1 MRRFIEI
8 LSVVVFLSASCRAQQ
23 RHELT
28 LDQSIAMAVE
38 KGFIASSVKARYLSA
53 LKNAE
58 SAQRSLWTSMNLQ
71 LNTPEFLESLTQQFN
86 PITGLYEYYQ
96 LKSTSFQSLLSINQ
110 PIVYTGGTLRFSQSL
125 FSRDQTSGISGST
138 RQWKD
143 YLSNFY
149 VEFQQPILTP
159 NIHGIN
165 QTRNQIAI
173 EQSGTD
179 FLRDQLDLVYSV
191 TESFYLMYQ
200 TSQRTIIVRT
210 QMEQNEES
218 YTTAKRK
225 YEAGLIPEVE
235 VLQSDVDL
243 SSSRNDLL
251 NTERE
256 LARAK
261 NAFRLLVGIPTADE
275 VEAVGDI
282 QYRPVII
289 DENRA
294 VESALAN
301 RSEVL
306 SAERQVQLAE
316 GNVGLARS
324 QNDFRL
330 DLTARYGLSKNSEE
344 FQNTFNDFNRTRG
357 ALLSVSIPI
366 FDWGSHSLS
375 VEAAQVQQTN
385 AVDAVAYTRQQVRQ
399 EILDLVNRIRVA
411 ESRIQVL
418 EKAVEVAQKG
428 YDISLQRFGN
438 GAITRN
444 DLALTQQRLTTAKTN
459 SLNALIDYKLG
470 LADLQRKTLYDF
482 ERQEPVRPVMVPEE

>member
-1 MRRFIEI
+1 
-8 LSVVVFLSASCRAQQ
+8 
-23 RHELT
+23 
-28 LDQSIAMAVE
+28 
-38 KGFIASSVKARYLSA
+38 
-53 LKNAE
+53 
-58 SAQRSLWTSMNLQ
+58 
-71 LNTPEFLESLTQQFN
+71 
-86 PITGLYEYYQ
+86 
-96 LKSTSFQSLLSINQ
+96 
-110 PIVYTGGTLRFSQSL
+110 
-125 FSRDQTSGISGST
+125 
-138 RQWKD
+138 
-143 YLSNFY
+143 
-149 VEFQQPILTP
+149 
-159 NIHGIN
+159 
-165 QTRNQIAI
+165 
-173 EQSGTD
+173 
-179 FLRDQLDLVYSV
+179 
-191 TESFYLMYQ
+191 
-200 TSQRTIIVRT
+200 
-210 QMEQNEES
+210 
-218 YTTAKRK
+218 
-225 YEAGLIPEVE
+225 
-235 VLQSDVDL
+235 
-243 SSSRNDLL
+243 
-251 NTERE
+251 
-256 LARAK
+256 
-261 NAFRLLVGIPTADE
+261 